1 MVDARDPSEGWYVH
15 LSVHADDGG
24 RLLEAARGIVDD
36 HGASLVVSPDSQLKE
51 LVLFAREDDEERA
64 RDAVIDVYQCLRR
77 VAGLEAQP
85 ARVVALARPR
95 RTRRSRAPK
104 HRLDVRLM
112 QEAQRVLNSESD
124 HEWVVVLAQTACEVY
139 VRDILDRRAAQ
150 LGEAAVERVAQLPSC
165 NLDNERVRS
174 VFEEMTG
181 YTPPQET
188 EWWSDY
194 QAHVQRRHRVV
205 HAGARVTRADAE
217 SSIRAAEAMIVFL
230 HWPSM
235 RVESRAGS

>member
-1 MVDARDPSEGWYVH
+1 V
-15 LSVHADDGG
+15 
-24 RLLEAARGIVDD
+24 
-36 HGASLVVSPDSQLKE
+36 
-51 LVLFAREDDEERA
+51 DDEERA
-64 RDAVIDVYQCLRR
+64 RDAVIDVYQRLRR

-112 QEAQRVLNSESD
+112 QEAQRVLNSESH

-181 YTPPQET
+181 YTPPEET
-188 EWWSDY
+188 ESWSDY
-194 QAHVQRRHRVV
+194 QAHVQRRHRIV

-217 SSIRAAEAMIVFL
+217 SSIRAAEAMIAFL
-230 HWPSM
+230 HWPEHAH
-235 RVESRAGS
+235 RVARWIVNGRLWRTLLPASGVRLGERVSLCATDESQVGLRGGVSCGILSVGASD

>member
-1 MVDARDPSEGWYVH
+1 MVDAPEPIEGWYVH
-15 LSVHADDGG
+15 LSVRADEGG
-24 RLLEAARGIVDD
+24 RLLEAAPGIVDD
-36 HGASLVVSPDSQLKE
+36 HGASLVVSPNSRLKE
-51 LVLFAREDDEERA
+51 LVLFAREDDAERA
-64 RDAVIDVYQCLRR
+64 RGAVIDVYQRLRR
-77 VAGLEAQP
+77 LAGLDAQP
-85 ARVVALARPR
+85 ARVVALVRPQR
-95 RTRRSRAPK
+95 RGRSTAPK
-104 HRLDVRLM
+104 HRRDVRLM
-112 QEAQRVLNSESD
+112 REAHRVLNTGSD

-150 LGEAAVERVAQLPSC
+150 LGEAALERVAQLPSG

-181 YTPPQET
+181 YTPPEQT

-194 QAHVQRRHRVV
+194 EAHVQRRHRIV

-217 SSIRAAEAMIVFL
+217 SSIRAAEAMIAFL

-235 RVESRAGS
+235 RIESRGAS